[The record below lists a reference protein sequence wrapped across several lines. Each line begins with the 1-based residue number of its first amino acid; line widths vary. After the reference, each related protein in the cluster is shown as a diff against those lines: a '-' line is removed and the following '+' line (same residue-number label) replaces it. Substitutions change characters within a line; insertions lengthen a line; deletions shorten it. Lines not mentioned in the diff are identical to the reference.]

1 MAVYKLFPSQ
11 DATIYSL
18 FPNMNTGLDEVI
30 EATETS
36 FAYSTPN
43 PQTSRFLINFSEDEI
58 DDLLD
63 NKLKVTTGNI
73 SSSKFLDNNYWR
85 VNLQCFIAT
94 STGLQAD
101 TTVECYP
108 ISGAWD
114 MGTGRY
120 LDDPLQTNGTSWYWR
135 DYSGS
140 SLWSTQNY
148 SPFSTGSYTGS
159 SPNNSVNPYAG
170 GATWWTGSTQ
180 PWFNSNLYPISASVT
195 FGFFDTKDLNL
206 NVTNIVRARSTGS
219 ISADGFILKQAV
231 EFIYDKEVQPELK
244 YFSRDTH
251 TIYPPAL
258 QFSWRDYSFNTGS
271 STQTILNTLPATVTL
286 AQNPGTFYPQSFNRF
301 RVNIR
306 PEFPIQLWQTSSV
319 YLNNYYLPTAS
330 YWAIKDLDTNEMVID
345 FDTQF
350 TQLSADAS
358 SSYFD
363 VYMNGLE
370 PERYYAILIKSE
382 IAGTTQVFD
391 DQYYFKVING

>member
-1 MAVYKLFPSQ
+1 MAVYKLFPTQ

-18 FPNMNTGLDEVI
+18 FPNMNTGLDEIV

-36 FAYSTPN
+36 FAYSDPN
-43 PQTSRFLINFSEDEI
+43 PQTSRFLINFSETEI
-58 DDLLD
+58 DDVLENKIGISSSAQLLD
-63 NKLKVTTGNI
+63 NNLWK
-73 SSSKFLDNNYWR
+73 S
-85 VNLQCFIAT
+85 NLQCFIAT
-94 STGLQAD
+94 STGLQSN
-101 TTVECYP
+101 TTVECFP
-108 ISGAWD
+108 VSGSWD

-120 LDDPLQTNGTSWYWR
+120 LDDPIQTNGTSWIWR

-140 SLWSTQNY
+140 VKWATGPTYNSNATASYNTTYAVAGGGNW
-148 SPFSTGSYTGS
+148 FTGSVQS
-159 SPNNSVNPYAG
+159 
-170 GATWWTGSTQ
+170 
-180 PWFNSNLYPISASVT
+180 WFDSDTYPVTASVT
-195 FGFFDTKDLNL
+195 FGYWDSKDLNL
-206 NVTNIVRARSTGS
+206 NVTNIIRARYTGS
-219 ISADGFILKQAV
+219 ISADGFIVKQAV

-244 YFSRDTH
+244 WFSRDTH

-271 STQTILNTLPATVTL
+271 STQTILNQLPATITL
-286 AQNPGTFYPQSFNRF
+286 AGNPGTFYPQSYNRF
-301 RVNIR
+301 RINAR

-330 YWAIKDLDTNEMVID
+330 YWAIKDLDTNEMVVD

-350 TQLSADAS
+350 TQLSADTT

-363 VYMNGLE
+363 VWMNGLE